1 MVRLADWLES
11 IGSSLGPASGI
22 FIIITVISYVL
33 MKPLLNLI
41 KKAEKEDISKDEH
54 SFFC

>member
-1 MVRLADWLES
+1 MADWLES